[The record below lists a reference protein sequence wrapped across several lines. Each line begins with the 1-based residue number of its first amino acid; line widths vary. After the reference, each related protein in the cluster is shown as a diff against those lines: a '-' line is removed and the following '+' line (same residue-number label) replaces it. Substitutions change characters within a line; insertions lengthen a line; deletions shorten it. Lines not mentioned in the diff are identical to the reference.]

1 MTNITADRHHLVCP
15 LQWIG
20 FVALNNVVFSLAACL
35 QIDFGIQAIFGP
47 TDPLLGSHIQSICE
61 ALDIPHVEARLDF
74 DTSPKEFSINLHP
87 AQKFMNNAYKDLIIY
102 LNWTKVAIIYEDDF
116 GKSHLFVIFPPIY
129 PPRGARP
136 TTCLTAY

>member
-1 MTNITADRHHLVCP
+1 MIWFNKEKFIVLFFI
-15 LQWIG
+15 L
-20 FVALNNVVFSLAACL
+20 FLACL
-35 QIDFGIQAIFGP
+35 QVDFGIQAIFGP

-74 DTSPKEFSINLHP
+74 DTAPKEFSINLHP

-116 GKSHLFVIFPPIY
+116 GKSSSWLVD
-129 PPRGARP
+129 
-136 TTCLTAY
+136 